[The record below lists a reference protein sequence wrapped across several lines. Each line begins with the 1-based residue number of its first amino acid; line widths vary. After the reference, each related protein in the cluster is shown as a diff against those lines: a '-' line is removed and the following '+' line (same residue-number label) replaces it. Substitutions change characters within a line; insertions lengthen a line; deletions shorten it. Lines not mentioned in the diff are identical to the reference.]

1 MNHRTKA
8 LAHIR
13 RIYNNPSSAM
23 TVALLALVIAV
34 TGGAYGA
41 IIPNNN
47 PPKIVSRPPAP
58 ILACVAHK
66 HGTMYIAAKCA
77 PKDRQ
82 IEWNVVGPSGA
93 TGATGANGT
102 NGAAG
107 ATGPTGPQGLTGPA
121 GAPDLWAYVT
131 SNGALAY
138 GSGAT
143 SASLEDTT
151 GQYTVYF
158 NREVSHCG
166 YQVTFTDETWGFAEA
181 NIDIFNSDAVV
192 VNSRNTSNARA
203 DQSFYLT
210 VSC

>member
-1 MNHRTKA
+1 MRHKKMLR
-8 LAHIR
+8 HVR
-13 RIYNNPSSAM
+13 RIYNQPSSAM
-23 TVALLALVIAV
+23 TVALLALVVAAS
-34 TGGAYGA
+34 GGAYGA
-41 IIPNNN
+41 IVPNSN
-47 PPKIVSRPPAP
+47 PNKKVSRPPAP
-58 ILACVAHK
+58 IVACVAHK
-66 HGTMYIAAKCA
+66 HGTLYIAAKCA

-82 IEWNVVGPSGA
+82 IEWNAVGPTGA
-93 TGATGANGT
+93 TGATGSQGT
-102 NGAAG
+102 
-107 ATGPTGPQGLTGPA
+107 TGPTGQVGPPGPTGPA

-131 SNGALAY
+131 SAGHLSY

-143 SASLEDTT
+143 GASLEDTT

-158 NREVSHCG
+158 NREVSRCG

-181 NIDIFNSDAVV
+181 NIDIFDSDAVV